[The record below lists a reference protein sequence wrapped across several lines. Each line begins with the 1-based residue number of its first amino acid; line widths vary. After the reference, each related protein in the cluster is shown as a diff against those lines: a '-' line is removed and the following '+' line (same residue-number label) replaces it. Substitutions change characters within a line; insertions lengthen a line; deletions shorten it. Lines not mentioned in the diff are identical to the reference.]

1 MMRAYSVI
9 LVMCVALTGCAGFD
23 SESKFK
29 CKAPDG
35 IGCSSLSG
43 TYANAIADN
52 LPGSPKRKSSNKGK
66 GAETEQAIAGLA
78 PETGQPVLSAPVML
92 RVWIA
97 PWEDGRKVLHDQA
110 YLYAVVDPRHWQIA
124 HNKNRIM
131 KEYRV
136 LSPSVRKPDVSPAAS
151 SPIEFKPSGADAQSQ
166 SGAN

>member
-1 MMRAYSVI
+1 MRAYSF
-9 LVMCVALTGCAGFD
+9 ALLFCGLMTGCAGFD

-43 TYANAIADN
+43 TYANAVQDN
-52 LPGSPKRKSSNKGK
+52 LPGSPKKTSKGK
-66 GAETEQAIAGLA
+66 QKEETEQAIAGVA
-78 PETGQPVLSAPVML
+78 PDTGKPVLSAPIVL

-97 PWEDGRKVLHDQA
+97 PWEDGRTVLHDQA
-110 YLYAVVDPRHWQIA
+110 YLYAVVDHGHWQIA
-124 HNKNRIM
+124 HNKSRIL

-136 LSPSVRKPDVSPAAS
+136 LTPSVRKPTVQPSTS
-151 SPIEFKPSGADAQSQ
+151 NPIEFKPSGADVQPQ